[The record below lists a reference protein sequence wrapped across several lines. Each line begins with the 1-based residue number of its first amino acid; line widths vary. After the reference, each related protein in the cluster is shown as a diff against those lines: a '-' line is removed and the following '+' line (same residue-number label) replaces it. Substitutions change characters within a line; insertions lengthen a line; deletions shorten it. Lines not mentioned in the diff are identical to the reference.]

1 METTRA
7 KYDQLIQDL
16 RGELRPQREWCEG
29 RGLFM
34 VIGNFVVGVAGGTW
48 LFSLLYGNRAGLA
61 LALVLGDH
69 FPGLRPGDCFLQTRQ
84 GLLAISPL
92 RLVGKP
98 FLRPIGQ

>member
-34 VIGNFVVGVAGGTW
+34 VIGHFVVGVAGGT
-48 LFSLLYGNRAGLA
+48 
-61 LALVLGDH
+61 
-69 FPGLRPGDCFLQTRQ
+69 
-84 GLLAISPL
+84 
-92 RLVGKP
+92 
-98 FLRPIGQ
+98 

>member
-34 VIGNFVVGVAGGTW
+34 VIGHFVVGVAGGTW
-48 LFSLLYGNRAGLA
+48 LFSLLYGNRTGLA
-61 LALVLGDH
+61 LASAFGD
-69 FPGLRPGDCFLQTRQ
+69 FFMKYSTIRAGVYLPVWTR
-84 GLLAISPL
+84 LAPQ
-92 RLVGKP
+92 R
-98 FLRPIGQ
+98 